1 MARFESCV
9 WAPVTTPGPTPR
21 VSGYR
26 GLVLHRRGG
35 NSSGGGKWYCNPLD
49 ALFSTFFIPL
59 EGSPRQQIDDSLR
72 APVLANGAAL
82 YASAEIEGSET
93 LTQSQMNGL
102 ALIYAEGHR
111 VHGWPLA
118 LADNPGDNGLMRHG
132 AGGLPFGANLQC
144 PGDAEDTIRSAVLAA
159 ATSLIGSPNVDARAV
174 TETSSLAAEVGSPA
188 GVPPSNGSG
197 AEAALD
203 GEVGGQKSLIQPP
216 IVIGPIRPILNLPIP
231 SWFTQSNPGS
241 VAGPITVSAAQLQT
255 SIIGALGSRYAPPGG
270 TAPPEVVWYDHDGE
284 VLFIIGETL
293 VNLMDGL
300 VLVALTL
307 QTDQTGPGQVTVP
320 LGVGTASQPVGMTV
334 ATELRPRSPTP
345 LLVDRWGDAATAAAW
360 GALLDVAKTMAEQA
374 GADSNGAPYVPGAMS
389 AASTGFTVTPQAR
402 QAMDSVGSK

>member
-1 MARFESCV
+1 
-9 WAPVTTPGPTPR
+9 
-21 VSGYR
+21 
-26 GLVLHRRGG
+26 LVLHRRGG
-35 NSSGGGKWYCNPLD
+35 HSTGGGSWYCNPLD

-59 EGSPRQQIDDSLR
+59 EGAPRQQIDDSLR

-82 YASAEIEGSET
+82 YASAEIEGSEI

-102 ALIYAEGHR
+102 ALILAEGHR
-111 VHGWPLA
+111 VHGWPLV
-118 LADNPGDNGLMRHG
+118 LADKPGDGGLMRHG

-144 PGDAEDTIRSAVLAA
+144 PGDADDTIRAVLDA
-159 ATSLIGSPNVDARAV
+159 ATSLIGSPNVDVRAV
-174 TETSSLAAEVGSPA
+174 TKTSSPATGVGSAA
-188 GVPPSNGSG
+188 GVPPSRG
-197 AEAALD
+197 AGADAALES
-203 GEVGGQKSLIQPP
+203 GVGGQTNVIQP

-231 SWFTQSNPGS
+231 SWFTQSNPGA
-241 VAGPITVSAAQLQT
+241 VAGAITVSAAQLQT
-255 SIIGALGSRYAPPGG
+255 SIIAALGSRYAPPGG
-270 TAPPEVVWYDHDGE
+270 TAPLEVVWYDHDGE
-284 VLFIIGETL
+284 VLFIIGQTV